1 MPRTKQ
7 VHPKNLRDK
16 IEEAQKELNNPEE
29 SPKVTEVIKAGN
41 TGALDTVKGVK
52 RKKIVTGNYMKKIPK
67 SPLRN
72 PSRTKLRHCLKESSS
87 LYSPPNTFECSK
99 KLNNL
104 AVQNGDHHTEQ
115 NGKECKPELTVGTV
129 KSGPPVQA
137 KGDLLLHQ
145 SLKCCKGGNC
155 DAGSKMTLQEDKC
168 ISTSLTNKSKPSSSG
183 IFVDDKNSSSCS
195 STAFDVLLKVM
206 EPELNTLTK
215 KCHPCEAEVEKQ
227 RPNETLRSSY
237 NFTSSTKSIQNN
249 TSFSQ
254 PEFTVGPQY
263 YPCTAHNVQVSTLAR
278 GEQAHSHSACYS
290 YSHQEQ
296 SVPHTQHNN
305 QQLAL
310 SPSIRSG
317 VHQHYPNTSKIQQ
330 IYNICV
336 TSSIVNTAS
345 SNLTQVLPQNQL
357 TANIS
362 PAVSIS
368 STSTTQLPPAP
379 TFSLT
384 HVASLINQGGEQMCH
399 LLLKD
404 QKPKKQG
411 KYICEYCNRACA
423 KPSVLLKHI
432 RSHTGERPYPC
443 VTCGFSFKTKSNLYK
458 HKKSHAHAIKLGLV
472 LQPHSGDHESE
483 KSLCIHCDADESGE
497 SDDEYTSE
505 ERQDEQSFLELES
518 MKNLNI
524 PHSELA
530 FQKSIP
536 ISSGNLDSTIRDS
549 SLKETC
555 SELTMSTLPEVVVY
569 PVNVSSL
576 KNDSPKVTDSA
587 SEHDIVQ
594 KEGDFKMSN
603 EKSNLTSMT
612 SLKEA
617 DLKYHQKEEMT
628 QLKEKEGDHVV
639 TVHAQLQRQQ
649 ATDCPQDQQ
658 GKYLLSPRS
667 LGSTDSGYFSRSESA
682 EQALC
687 QQASFVKVLSMC
699 EKDFGKNT
707 VSVSQTSTAIAS
719 VVHAIC
725 AEKPLI
731 PSGIMRPPLGTK
743 TLEERISKLISDNE
757 AVVDDKQL
765 DSVKPRRISLSRRGS
780 IDSPKS
786 YIFKDSFQFDLKP
799 LGRRT
804 SSSSDIPKSPFTP
817 IDKSKQVFLLSVP
830 SLDCLPITRSNS
842 VPTTGHSVVPTNTI
856 PPHTLRE
863 SQSFDDKIG
872 SFYDDVFVSSP
883 TTSVHQVGHP
893 RTLVRQTAIEDSPSN
908 DRQSLGSAHSADESY
923 HSVNVFTDVSLPRS
937 KSFAQGSP
945 SEKMKKLPQGRGTM
959 FECETCRNRYRK
971 LENFENHKKFYCSEL
986 HGPKSKAA
994 AREPD
999 HNVVL
1004 NSTQL
1009 QVLHYRVAGST
1020 GVLEQPPQIRK
1031 RRKMKSVGD
1040 DDEPQQNEN
1049 YISSENLVGAHIQN
1063 VPGSAASSSN
1073 HSVSNLNPQRSS
1085 GMPLKSSQIELVSR
1099 GTDPS
1104 IELKLSPVL
1113 EKTNSVAQEK
1123 DMKRQGTEISVIQHT
1138 NSLSR
1143 PNTFEKSESFE
1154 RRSPVSFQDIH
1165 KISKPQSLNSAGE
1178 IQEEGHSQCPFQ
1190 CRQTVRPEE
1199 SHLEVKESQT
1209 VVSNE
1214 RSGPV
1219 HQSRLVRQHNIQV
1232 PEILV
1237 TEEPDRDLENQG
1249 NDQEI
1254 SEKFNWPQRS
1264 ESLSNLP
1271 TEKLP
1276 PKKKRIRLAEIEH
1289 SSAESSFDS
1298 TISRSLSQESSLSR
1312 TSSIS
1317 ALFDKDDISKT
1328 ESISSVGGIKSSE
1341 FLMIPTRSN
1350 SLGVPREMRRAAS
1363 EQINCTHPSMEVAD
1377 CRSKSLDCGSMSPT
1391 DCMPAFEVLTPK
1403 PSLCT
1408 EMFGHVPLLER
1419 RRGPFVRQISLNIAP
1434 ENNPQVNSSC
1444 LFKSTHLSDLSSLPF
1459 PRLKPSCRSSDGLP
1473 PSSQHPPMYASSLH
1487 ESQLVT
1493 HTSNSS
1499 SVEQPSCSGLINVC
1513 QHPQSH
1519 YSSKTFVKTLAKG
1532 EEQGTSS
1539 IVSEKE
1545 NCFAPKYQ
1553 LQIKSK
1559 QSQSCSSNELT
1570 ITSPNRTL
1578 LDRNSTEQNS
1588 CSLNIPTQLVHN
1600 VSGLHTEPQLKTSGQ
1615 MHHISPFVVPVHGF
1629 PGVETLPQILVT
1641 QDQVSQPVSKVNNAP
1656 VPKSNNKIQVQK
1668 AKDKNEM
1675 VMPNSEKAIV
1685 NENMFPETESRN
1697 SELLDFIQKVPIGG
1711 LLPQQEASAS
1721 SKRMLSPANSLDIAM
1736 EKHQKRVKDE
1746 SGDVCTGED
1755 QAAHLQNI
1763 KASEPNRQKKHVLVR
1778 QLCTTEPIENLDQEI
1793 IPEYGKNCKVISG
1806 ILSFES
1812 LKPAISESIE
1822 QASESENVKS
1832 FASTVRKSP
1841 EPLSLNN
1848 QTSLLKASSTDQ
1860 EWRSPVFANLSK
1872 QITIQDQV
1880 KCGPTLSVANA
1891 GDMHRLSF
1899 PSLKTSTSFTWCYL
1913 LKRRPL
1919 HMLQTDQKTS
1929 AYSAWTV
1936 SPPYP
1941 NLLGLPTK
1949 VALSLLNSKQKDE
1962 HFLYTHAIS
1971 TRSRCDILVYSSKW
1985 KTTNKQMESLM
1996 TPNLILMGRNELLV
2010 NQKSTVKGDLDKENS
2025 ETNTEQDKDN
2035 FLTKNEPRRVKIFD
2049 GGYKSNEDYVYVRGR
2064 GRGKYICEECG
2075 IRCKKPSMLKKHIRT
2090 HTDVRP
2096 YHCNYCNFSFKT
2108 KGNLTKH
2115 MKSKAHSKKCVD
2127 MGVSVGPADEQDVEE
2142 SGERQKNSCER
2153 PGYDVEDSDGA
2164 DDDDNED
2171 DDDDSQAESGL
2182 STTPS
2187 VTASPQHHPDG
2198 SSHHDPSSASEET
2211 RIADCFSRG
2220 QAGLVNILPK
2230 ALLTKMTALTT
2241 SLDFRT
2247 ARSTVAGRH
2256 QETDVHCTQSSPA
2269 YSKSP
2274 SYQMSVDYPD
2284 TEEAL
2289 EGSITSKTTRLTKDS
2304 SVKLP
2309 SPPVDRST
2317 QTTTGWDYKIHQE
2330 KMLKAT
2336 EIAVPQAHL
2345 FSHLPLHSQQPA
2357 QTPYSMI
2364 PVGGVQLVP
2373 TYSTFVPI
2381 QAGPVQ
2387 LTIPAVSVFHRPT
2400 GGPSDNASE
2409 VHSAT
2414 NPSVVPCI
2422 PVGQVSVP
2430 GLPTLSAPSLQ
2441 PLPSLS
2447 METLNI
2453 LGLANTNVVPPIHPP
2468 GLTLNAVGLQVLT
2481 ASPSQSNPVPQTHI
2495 PGLQILNI
2503 ALPTLI
2509 PSISPLS
2516 TEGQGKKACETQH
2529 EQMPVSLSISH
2540 SNQTSRTGS
2549 PQVTP
2554 SIQEYN
2560 GKRISHPATLNDYKK
2575 LNAQEK
2581 TDIEEV
2587 DQVDHTKPRSS
2598 ISSILSKAMPSS
2610 EPFLRVTSGSA
2621 TSPLNH
2627 ETRSAETQLQRLG
2640 LPRKQNTMQF
2650 SDSSSDDDEDRLV
2663 IAT

>member
-29 SPKVTEVIKAGN
+29 SPKDTEVIEAGN

-72 PSRTKLRHCLKESSS
+72 PSRTKLRHCLKEPSSP
-87 LYSPPNTFECSK
+87 YSHPNTSECSK
-99 KLNNL
+99 NLNDL
-104 AVQNGDHHTEQ
+104 AVQNGDHHAEQ
-115 NGKECKPELTVGTV
+115 NGKESKTELTVGTV
-129 KSGPPVQA
+129 KSGTPVQA
-137 KGDLLLHQ
+137 KRVLLLHQ
-145 SLKCCKGGNC
+145 SLKFCKGGNC
-155 DAGSKMTLQEDKC
+155 DAGSKMTLQEKC
-168 ISTSLTNKSKPSSSG
+168 VSTLSNKNKTASSG
-183 IFVDDKNSSSCS
+183 IFVDDKNSSSCT

-206 EPELNTLTK
+206 EPELNTLRK
-215 KCHPCEAEVEKQ
+215 KCPPCGVQVEKQ
-227 RPNETLRSSY
+227 RPNETLGPSY
-237 NFTSSTKSIQNN
+237 NFTSSTKSVQNN

-254 PEFTVGPQY
+254 QEFAVGPQNF
-263 YPCTAHNVQVSTLAR
+263 PCTDHNVQVSTLAR
-278 GEQAHSHSACYS
+278 REQAHSHSACHS

-296 SVPHTQHNN
+296 SVPHTRHQN
-305 QQLAL
+305 QQIAL
-310 SPSIRSG
+310 SPSIRSR
-317 VHQHYPNTSKIQQ
+317 VHQQYPDTSKIQQ

-336 TSSIVNTAS
+336 TSSIISTAS

-362 PAVSIS
+362 PNVSIS
-368 STSTTQLPPAP
+368 STNTMQLPPP
-379 TFSLT
+379 PMYNIT
-384 HVASLINQGGEQMCH
+384 HAASLINQGGEQMCN

-472 LQPHSGDHESE
+472 LRPHSGDQESE

-505 ERQDEQSFLELES
+505 ERQDEQSFLESETL
-518 MKNLNI
+518 KNLNI
-524 PHSELA
+524 PLSESAL
-530 FQKSIP
+530 QKLSS
-536 ISSGNLDSTIRDS
+536 ISSGHIDSIICDS
-549 SLKETC
+549 SLQETC
-555 SELTMSTLPEVVVY
+555 SELTMSTLPQVVVY
-569 PVNVSSL
+569 PVNVPSL
-576 KNDSPKVTDSA
+576 KDDSPKMIDSA

-594 KEGDFKMSN
+594 KQGDFNVSN
-603 EKSNLTSMT
+603 EKSNLTSMI

-617 DLKYHQKEEMT
+617 DLKYHPKEEMT
-628 QLKEKEGDHVV
+628 QLKEKQGDHVI

-649 ATDCPQDQQ
+649 ATDYSQDQQ

-682 EQALC
+682 EQTLC

-707 VSVSQTSTAIAS
+707 VSVSETSTAIAS

-725 AEKPLI
+725 AEKSLI

-799 LGRRT
+799 LSRRT

-842 VPTTGHSVVPTNTI
+842 MPTTGYSVVPTNTI

-872 SFYDDVFVSSP
+872 SFYDDVFVSTQTASL
-883 TTSVHQVGHP
+883 HHVGHP

-908 DRQSLGSAHSADESY
+908 DRHSLGSAHSVDESY
-923 HSVNVFTDVSLPRS
+923 HGGNAFTEVSLPRS
-937 KSFAQGSP
+937 KSFAQGST
-945 SEKMKKLPQGRGTM
+945 SEKMKRLPQGRGTM

-986 HGPKSKAA
+986 HGPKTKAA

-1004 NSTQL
+1004 NSTQH

-1020 GVLEQPPQIRK
+1020 GVLEQSPQIRK

-1049 YISSENLVGAHIQN
+1049 CVFSENVAGAQIQN
-1063 VPGSAASSSN
+1063 VLGSAANLSN
-1073 HSVSNLNPQRSS
+1073 HNVSKLNPQQT
-1085 GMPLKSSQIELVSR
+1085 GGIPLQSSQIELVSR
-1099 GTDPS
+1099 GTEVDS
-1104 IELKLSPVL
+1104 GHSTELKLPPIL
-1113 EKTNSVAQEK
+1113 EKINSVAQEK
-1123 DMKRQGTEISVIQHT
+1123 EMKRQGSEISVIQHT

-1143 PNTFEKSESFE
+1143 PNSFEKSESFE
-1154 RRSPVSFQDIH
+1154 RKSPVSFQDIH
-1165 KISKPQSLNSAGE
+1165 KISKPQPLNTAGV
-1178 IQEEGHSQCPFQ
+1178 IQEEEHSQ

-1199 SHLEVKESQT
+1199 SHLEVKEIQT

-1237 TEEPDRDLENQG
+1237 TVEPDRDLENQG

-1254 SEKFNWPQRS
+1254 AERFNWPQRS

-1312 TSSIS
+1312 ASSIS
-1317 ALFDKDDISKT
+1317 ALFDKDEISKT
-1328 ESISSVGGIKSSE
+1328 ESISYVDSIIKSSE
-1341 FLMIPTRSN
+1341 FLMIPSSSN
-1350 SLGVPREMRRAAS
+1350 SLGMSREMRRAAS
-1363 EQINCTHPSMEVAD
+1363 EQINCTHPSMEIAD
-1377 CRSKSLDCGSMSPT
+1377 CRSKSLDCGGMSPT
-1391 DCMPAFEVLTPK
+1391 DCMSTSDVLTPK
-1403 PSLCT
+1403 PTLCT
-1408 EMFGHVPLLER
+1408 EISGHVPLLER
-1419 RRGPFVRQISLNIAP
+1419 RRGPFVRQISLNIVP
-1434 ENNPQVNSSC
+1434 ENNRKINSAC
-1444 LFKSTHLSDLSSLPF
+1444 LFKNTHISDLSSLPF
-1459 PRLKPSCRSSDGLP
+1459 PRLKTSCRSSDGLLS
-1473 PSSQHPPMYASSLH
+1473 SSQHLPMYSSTLLD
-1487 ESQLVT
+1487 SQLVT
-1493 HTSNSS
+1493 HSSNLS
-1499 SVEQPSCSGLINVC
+1499 SVEQPSCSSLINLC
-1513 QHPQSH
+1513 QELQSH
-1519 YSSKTFVKTLAKG
+1519 CNSKTFVKVLAQG
-1532 EEQGTSS
+1532 EEQDKSS
-1539 IVSEKE
+1539 ITSEKE
-1545 NCFAPKYQ
+1545 NYFTPKYQ
-1553 LQIKSK
+1553 LQIKSL
-1559 QSQSCSSNELT
+1559 QSQSYSSNEL
-1570 ITSPNRTL
+1570 ISTSPTRTL
-1578 LDRNSTEQNS
+1578 LDQNSMEQNS
-1588 CSLNIPTQLVHN
+1588 ASLNIPTQLIHN
-1600 VSGLHTEPQLKTSGQ
+1600 VPGLHTEPQFKNKLHSNSSGQ
-1615 MHHISPFVVPVHGF
+1615 IQQITPFVVPVHGF
-1629 PGVETLPQILVT
+1629 PGVKTLPQILVT
-1641 QDQVSQPVSKVNNAP
+1641 QDQINQPVSKVNNAP
-1656 VPKSNNKIQVQK
+1656 VSISKDKIQIQKSN
-1668 AKDKNEM
+1668 DKNQM
-1675 VMPNSEKAIV
+1675 AMPTPEKTV
-1685 NENMFPETESRN
+1685 VSENMFPETESRH
-1697 SELLDFIQKVPIGG
+1697 SEPLDFIQKVPLGG

-1746 SGDVCTGED
+1746 SGAACTDDV
-1755 QAAHLQNI
+1755 QAEHLLNI
-1763 KASEPNRQKKHVLVR
+1763 KAGEPNKQKKHVLVR
-1778 QLCTTEPIENLDQEI
+1778 QLCTTEPVESLDQDI
-1793 IPEYGKNCKVISG
+1793 VPEFGKNCKVIG
-1806 ILSFES
+1806 ES
-1812 LKPAISESIE
+1812 LKPAVPQSIIR
-1822 QASESENVKS
+1822 ASESENIKP
-1832 FASTVRKSP
+1832 FASTVIKSP
-1841 EPLSLNN
+1841 EPQPLNA
-1848 QTSLLKASSTDQ
+1848 QTSLLKASSTNQ
-1860 EWRSPVFANLSK
+1860 EQRSPVYANLNK
-1872 QITIQDQV
+1872 QSNVQGQI
-1880 KCGPTLSVANA
+1880 KLGPSLSVVNA
-1891 GDMHRLSF
+1891 GDMQRLSF

-1919 HMLQTDQKTS
+1919 HMLQTDQKIS

-1936 SPPYP
+1936 NAPYP

-1962 HFLYTHAIS
+1962 NYLYTHAIS
-1971 TRSRCDILVYSSKW
+1971 TRSRYDILVYSSKW
-1985 KTTNKQMESLM
+1985 KITNK
-1996 TPNLILMGRNELLV
+1996 LLV
-2010 NQKSTVKGDLDKENS
+2010 NQKSKGDLDKENS

-2035 FLTKNEPRRVKIFD
+2035 FLTKTEPRRVKIFD
-2049 GGYKSNEDYVYVRGR
+2049 GGYKSNEDYIYVRGR

-2115 MKSKAHSKKCVD
+2115 MKSKAHGKKCLD
-2127 MGVSVGPADEQDVEE
+2127 MGISVGLTDEQDKEE
-2142 SGERQKNSCER
+2142 AVERQKYSCER

-2171 DDDDSQAESGL
+2171 DDEDSQAESGL
-2182 STTPS
+2182 SATPS
-2187 VTASPQHHPDG
+2187 VTASPQHHPDR
-2198 SSHHDPSSASEET
+2198 SSHHEPFSASEET

-2241 SLDFRT
+2241 SSDFRT
-2247 ARSTVAGRH
+2247 ARSPVAGRH
-2256 QETDVHCTQSSPA
+2256 QETNVNSVLQHAADVDCTQSSPA
-2269 YSKSP
+2269 SSKSP

-2284 TEEAL
+2284 IEVL
-2289 EGSITSKTTRLTKDS
+2289 EGSRTSETTLLTKDS
-2304 SVKLP
+2304 SAKLP
-2309 SPPVDRST
+2309 SPPVDHST
-2317 QTTTGWDYKIHQE
+2317 QTTTVSDYKIHQE
-2330 KMLKAT
+2330 KILKAT
-2336 EIAVPQAHL
+2336 EIAVPQTHL

-2357 QTPYSMI
+2357 RTPYSMI

-2400 GGPSDNASE
+2400 GGPSDNASG
-2409 VHSAT
+2409 VCSST
-2414 NPSVVPCI
+2414 NPIGIAEVNSVVPCI

-2430 GLPTLSAPSLQ
+2430 GLPNLSAPSLQ

-2447 METLNI
+2447 METLNL
-2453 LGLANTNVVPPIHPP
+2453 LGLTNTNVASPIHPS

-2516 TEGQGKKACETQH
+2516 TEGQGKKACETQQ
-2529 EQMPVSLSISH
+2529 EQMPVSLPISH
-2540 SNQTSRTGS
+2540 FNRTSRTGS
-2549 PQVTP
+2549 SQVTP
-2554 SIQEYN
+2554 PLQEYN
-2560 GKRISHPATLNDYKK
+2560 GKRISHPDTLHDYKR

-2581 TDIEEV
+2581 TNLEEV
-2587 DQVDHTKPRSS
+2587 DHVDRMKPQSNINS
-2598 ISSILSKAMPSS
+2598 VLCKAVCSS
-2610 EPFLRVTSGSA
+2610 EPFLKVTSGSV
-2621 TSPLNH
+2621 PGPQVH
-2627 ETRSAETQLQRLG
+2627 ETRSAETQVQRLG
-2640 LPRKQNTMQF
+2640 LPRKQNTVQF
-2650 SDSSSDDDEDRLV
+2650 SDDSSDDDEDRLV